1 MGDLTDGDF
10 AVPKRTHN
18 NPVSSQ
24 VTKPLIRW
32 FQTKSRLCRE
42 LEVQAI
48 RDFVAA
54 EKGDTAEGRR
64 KRLADDT
71 AWMTVITASTPAATP
86 PVSPPPQQQHVDEE
100 EQVRIKIPG

>member
-1 MGDLTDGDF
+1 M
-10 AVPKRTHN
+10 HN

-48 RDFVAA
+48 RDFVAV

-64 KRLADDT
+64 KRLADDA
-71 AWMTVITASTPAATP
+71 AWMAVITAATP
-86 PVSPPPQQQHVDEE
+86 PATPPTSPPAPPQQQQQQQHVDEA
-100 EQVRIKIPG
+100 EQVRIKVPG